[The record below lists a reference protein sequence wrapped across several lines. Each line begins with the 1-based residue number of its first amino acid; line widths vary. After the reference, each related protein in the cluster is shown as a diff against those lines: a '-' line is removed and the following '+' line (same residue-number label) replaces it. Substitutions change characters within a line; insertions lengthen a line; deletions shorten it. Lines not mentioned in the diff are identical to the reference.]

1 MPILILLFLISTI
14 TNSYSSVIRPAICG
28 DICST
33 SGCLDTDYVEF
44 VPTHSI
50 HDNAQC
56 ITPMVVD
63 AAEEASLN
71 TFKNVDLETITVEAK
86 ATLIADAESV
96 YKTSTA
102 KGLFENAKQAAVSK
116 LRDEAELV
124 EVTGT
129 DEEKNEIIAENNVK
143 KISLMAA
150 LKNQAKQNR
159 VNARQMREDRRTKRT
174 AEANGQEIDVA
185 PTKPTKASS
194 SSKTAKTK
202 YAVETRAIVLES
214 KMVIEKNDLPD
225 FMASS
230 LLTTTKPIAY
240 VFADAYVADESPNED
255 CVADGV
261 EVCCTFDIA
270 TDSDSTILVAVD
282 EVIGAWSVLCDGET
296 IISKQTRTSNTDS
309 VTGIAVYDMQCW
321 DGTDFAT
328 VKTKN
333 SGETLECPNYTVIIG
348 SEAAFGDDS
357 CNGTVLGPDATG
369 FGDCSENEAVGTT
382 CTQLNQHGNCLPS
395 TCGNDLEMV
404 YGLCTSTVYG
414 CTFDTALNYNS
425 NANADDG
432 SCIYPVYGC
441 TDALADNFD
450 SNADTNDGSCIY
462 PVLGCTDATA
472 DNFDYNA
479 NTNDGSCIYPGCTD
493 DTADN
498 FDSNANADD
507 GTCTY
512 SSPSP
517 SPSSGANPNADP
529 VCLHP
534 DVPVHIL
541 NGLSVEKVAVKTLK
555 PGDVVIGEGRTSTVK
570 RVETFQVEDEACV
583 VPKDLCGGFAEQV
596 LVSKTH
602 AIRCPEWPANTW
614 TFCQPEWPRVATTE
628 YVHVELESYLKDH
641 ILSGSI
647 VLESWDG
654 YARESDTIEDACSER
669 GCPWPHKWESTGE
682 KRWKRV
688 DLRQILIDSTPRLRI
703 KR

>member
-1 MPILILLFLISTI
+1 MRILILLFLISTI
-14 TNSYSSVIRPAICG
+14 TNSYSSVIQSATSQC

-33 SGCLDTDYVEF
+33 SGCLDTDFDEF
-44 VPTHSI
+44 DNTHSI
-50 HDNAQC
+50 HDSAQC
-56 ITPMVVD
+56 ITPVVVD

-86 ATLIADAESV
+86 ATLIAAAETV
-96 YKTSTA
+96 YKNSA
-102 KGLFENAKQAAVSK
+102 VKDLFETVKQAAVSK
-116 LRDEAELV
+116 LRDEAGLV
-124 EVTGT
+124 EVTESLT
-129 DEEKNEIIAENNVK
+129 SVEKNQIIAANNVK

-159 VNARQMREDRRTKRT
+159 VNARTMRKDRRTKRT
-174 AEANGQEIDVA
+174 AEANGQEIDAA
-185 PTKPTKASS
+185 PIKPTITSL
-194 SSKTAKTK
+194 SSKTAVEKVEIKTK

-240 VFADAYVADESPNED
+240 VFADAYVADESPDED

-270 TDSDSTILVAVD
+270 TDSESTILVAVD

-296 IISKQTRTSNTDS
+296 IISKQTRTSPTDS

-321 DGTDFAT
+321 DDTGFAT
-328 VKTKN
+328 ATQKN

-348 SEAAFGDDS
+348 SEGTTGAAS
-357 CNGTVLGPDATG
+357 NCNGTVLGPDATG
-369 FGDCSENEAVGTT
+369 VGDCTVDEEVDTT
-382 CTQLNQHGNCLPS
+382 CIQVMTGGTCTES
-395 TCGNDLEMV
+395 TCG
-404 YGLCTSTVYG
+404 
-414 CTFDTALNYNS
+414 
-425 NANADDG
+425 ANNLMT
-432 SCIYPVYGC
+432 Y
-441 TDALADNFD
+441 
-450 SNADTNDGSCIY
+450 
-462 PVLGCTDATA
+462 
-472 DNFDYNA
+472 
-479 NTNDGSCIYPGCTD
+479 
-493 DTADN
+493 
-498 FDSNANADD
+498 
-507 GTCTY
+507 GTCT
-512 SSPSP
+512 SNS
-517 SPSSGANPNADP
+517 ANP

-534 DVPVHIL
+534 DVPVHVL
-541 NGLSVEKVAVKTLK
+541 TGLSVQKVAVKTLK
-555 PGDVVIGEGRTSTVK
+555 PGDLVIGEGRTSAVK

-654 YARESDTIEDACSER
+654 YARESDTIEDACSKR
-669 GCPWPHKWESTGE
+669 GCPWPHKWESTDE

-688 DLRQILIDSTPRLRI
+688 DLRQEMLDSTPRLRI